1 MLNKVEVTA
10 ISSKIL
16 TLGDSEIYSYF
27 KDKNINYIKSDK
39 WISFDNIDG
48 TKIKI
53 SKTGIVETKE
63 FFEGK
68 NVKEKLIKLAN
79 TTQNIASSLFCT
91 KMIYDVFIHQEQ
103 NIGLNVF
110 KKVAKHGE
118 KIESISCDL
127 KNKVRVE
134 IKAEELG
141 YWIILKGIED
151 IEDIKTVYDTL
162 ASEKKEPLKELGC
175 KDSKAV
181 IGLV

>member
-16 TLGDSEIYSYF
+16 TLGDSEICSYF
-27 KDKNINYIKSDK
+27 RDKNIDSIKSDK

-63 FFEGK
+63 SFEGE
-68 NVKEKLIKLAN
+68 NIKEKLAKLAHI
-79 TTQNIASSLFCT
+79 TQNIASDLLST
-91 KMIYDVFIHQEQ
+91 KVIYDVFIHQNI
-103 NIGLNVF
+103 NIGRGIF
-110 KKVAKHGE
+110 TKASKHGE
-118 KIESISCDL
+118 KIESISCNI
-127 KNKVRVE
+127 KNKVYVE
-134 IKAEELG
+134 IKAEEGG

-151 IEDIKTVYDTL
+151 IDDIKTVYDAL
-162 ASEKKEPLKELGC
+162 ASEKNEPLKEIGC

-181 IGLV
+181 ISLV